1 MGDKTRNGEL
11 MSGDWWY
18 RGRRNHIHL
27 LTHQNEKRF
36 RTMTDY
42 ADAGYRLQRYKITF
56 YADNNGKIPLKVVR
70 RAFASYDCAK
80 MWEANMMHRTPEY
93 NSVTIEME

>member
-1 MGDKTRNGEL
+1 MG
-11 MSGDWWY
+11 
-18 RGRRNHIHL
+18 
-27 LTHQNEKRF
+27 
-36 RTMTDY
+36 DY

-80 MWEANMMHRTPEY
+80 KWEADVMYRTPGY

>member
-1 MGDKTRNGEL
+1 
-11 MSGDWWY
+11 
-18 RGRRNHIHL
+18 
-27 LTHQNEKRF
+27 
-36 RTMTDY
+36 MTDY
-42 ADAGYRLQRYKITF
+42 ADAGYQLQHYKI

-80 MWEANMMHRTPEY
+80 MWEANVMYRTPEY

>member
-1 MGDKTRNGEL
+1 MITPQQAIG
-11 MSGDWWY
+11 
-18 RGRRNHIHL
+18 
-27 LTHQNEKRF
+27 F
-36 RTMTDY
+36 RTT
-42 ADAGYRLQRYKITF
+42 RLHF

-80 MWEANMMHRTPEY
+80 KWEADVMYRTPEY

>member
-1 MGDKTRNGEL
+1 
-11 MSGDWWY
+11 MSEF
-18 RGRRNHIHL
+18 I
-27 LTHQNEKRF
+27 K
-36 RTMTDY
+36 DY
-42 ADAGYRLQRYKITF
+42 ADAGYRLQHYKITF

-80 MWEANMMHRTPEY
+80 MWEADVMHRTPEY